1 VNTRNVLAA
10 AAIVLLGSA
19 RAVPALAAGPSALE
33 VLQKSQQAF
42 YYAGD
47 DMKVRLTMNLV
58 TVDGNKRTRVLTT
71 LRKNSSS
78 QNQSYLI
85 YFHEPADVQ
94 KTAFLILKYPERDDD
109 RWIFIPAITMIRK
122 IAASDEH
129 SSFVGSDFTYE
140 DISGRDLPVD
150 DHTLLPDQKLDG
162 VDCWVVQSTPKTPTM
177 DFLKKISWIDKT
189 NYLPRKEE
197 YYDAQ
202 NQLARVFA
210 AEKIEDVAVGQ
221 GAKKK
226 VVPTIMVRSMTNVK
240 SKHRTEVL
248 YDRLEYDVG
257 LTDDLFTQKALQ
269 SPPVKWIQP

>member
-1 VNTRNVLAA
+1 MRTRFALAVVALVLASRA
-10 AAIVLLGSA
+10 A
-19 RAVPALAAGPSALE
+19 PAYAAPSALE
-33 VLQKSQQAF
+33 IMEKSQQAF

-71 LRKNSSS
+71 LRKNTAS
-78 QNQSYLI
+78 QDQHYLI
-85 YFHEPADVQ
+85 YFHQPADVQ
-94 KTAFLILKYPERDDD
+94 RTAFLINKYPSRDDD

-150 DHTLLPDQKLDG
+150 DHTLLKEEKVDG
-162 VDCWVVQSTPKTPTM
+162 ADCWVIQSTPKTPTM
-177 DFLKKISWIDKT
+177 DFLKKLSWIDKT
-189 NYLPRKEE
+189 SYLPRKEE

-202 NQLARVFA
+202 NTVSRVFA
-210 AEKIEDVAVGQ
+210 AEKIEDVSVGE

-226 VVPTIMVRSMTNVK
+226 VFPTIMLRSMTNVK
-240 SKHRTEVL
+240 SKHKTEVQ
-248 YDRLEYDVG
+248 YDQLQYNVG
-257 LTDDLFTQKALQ
+257 LTDDLFTQQALQ
-269 SPPVKWIQP
+269 SPPAKWIQP